1 MIYTIKGENS
11 QTRDLACSKVIMVR
25 QRTYAKS
32 GVEPSPS
39 SLQTT
44 PKYTSDLP
52 CITPRIPRHIVCGI
66 LRAVPYLT
74 PIIFLLLNISISVP
88 KNLLPNT
95 LMGMDD
101 ACSPAS

>member
-1 MIYTIKGENS
+1 MVYTIKGENS
-11 QTRDLACSKVIMVR
+11 QTRDLACSKVIMLR

-32 GVEPSPS
+32 GIEPSPS

-74 PIIFLLLNISISVP
+74 PIISFIEHFHFRTQ
-88 KNLLPNT
+88 NLLPNT